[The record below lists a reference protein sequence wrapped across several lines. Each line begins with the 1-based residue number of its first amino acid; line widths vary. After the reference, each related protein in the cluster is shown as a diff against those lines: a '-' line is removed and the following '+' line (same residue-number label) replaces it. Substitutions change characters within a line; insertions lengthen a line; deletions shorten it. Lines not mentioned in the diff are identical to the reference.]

1 MTGTAER
8 APSVWRAPF
17 VWVTVG
23 AVAIIFLAGMQSLA
37 VTTVMPIVSA
47 DLNGAALYAVAFA
60 GPLATSVIGMVAV
73 GAWSDRSGPLL
84 PLTAAVALFV
94 AGLVLAGAASSME
107 VLVVGRLVQGLG
119 TGGQTVAL
127 YVVVARVYPPA
138 LHGRVFAAFSAAWVV
153 PSLIG
158 PFLAGVVTEY
168 LHWRW
173 VFFGIAALTTVAYAV
188 VALRLRGTPMHTD
201 TPSTARIGP
210 RLACAVAVAAG
221 ALALSLAGALGA
233 WAWVVVAASAL
244 VIGVASRPLLPRG
257 TLRAARGLPSVILM
271 RGLIAGAL
279 FGAEIYVP
287 YLLIDDYGFSPTWAG
302 LGPHR
307 RRARLGGGGRRP
319 GPVRR
324 PPRQHPHNP
333 HRHGAAGRSDGHRGG
348 DGPGASL
355 AGAADLGL
363 GAGRRRHGTHV
374 PAPDRAHPRVLDPAG
389 PGLQLVGPVDLGFD
403 RRRDLDRGHG
413 ARVHRLG
420 RNGCRVPGR
429 VPHRHGAGAPRPG
442 ARAAARAC
450 AREPSRRPRR
460 GVTCSTLRS
469 NIGKANLMP
478 CFTLRPRSA
487 LPIARI

>member
-1 MTGTAER
+1 MTSTAER
-8 APSVWRAPF
+8 APGVWRAPF

-47 DLNGAALYAVAFA
+47 DLDGAALYAVAFA

-221 ALALSLAGALGA
+221 ALALSLAGALGT
-233 WAWVVVAASAL
+233 WAWLLVAASAL
-244 VIGVASRPLLPRG
+244 VIGVASRPLLPGG
-257 TLRAARGLPSVILM
+257 TLRAVRGLPSVILM

-302 LGPHR
+302 LG
-307 RRARLGGGGRRP
+307 LT
-319 GPVRR
+319 
-324 PPRQHPHNP
+324 
-333 HRHGAAGRSDGHRGG
+333 AA
-348 DGPGASL
+348 AL
-355 AGAADLGL
+355 AWAVAADLQGRFGDRLGNTRITLIGTGL
-363 GAGRRRHGTHV
+363 LTAAMVIAAATAALQLPAAVVISGWALAGGGMGLMYPRLTVLTLAYSTPQDQGFNSSALSIADSIGAATSIAVMGLVFTALVGTDAGF
-374 PAPDRAHPRVLDPAG
+374 PAVFVIATVLALVALV
-389 PGLQLVGPVDLGFD
+389 PGL
-403 RRRDLDRGHG
+403 
-413 ARVHRLG
+413 RLG
-420 RNGCRVPGR
+420 
-429 VPHRHGAGAPRPG
+429 HAHE
-442 ARAAARAC
+442 AARP
-450 AREPSRRPRR
+450 RE
-460 GVTCSTLRS
+460 
-469 NIGKANLMP
+469 
-478 CFTLRPRSA
+478 
-487 LPIARI
+487 